1 MNVVHLFDEQEESS
15 RDMDEQDYFEELDE
29 QEENALLRQRVVYTI
44 PGMKKARV
52 EKDILYKTVEDL
64 ELKLDVYYPADHTK
78 SVLPAVVLVHGDGP
92 QEFLKDI
99 KDSGQY
105 VSWGQLIAA
114 SGLVAVTA
122 NHRSTEGLHNV
133 AGVANDVDDLLSY
146 IRDHS
151 KKLHIDGEKLG
162 IWTASAGGPFGL
174 RAGLFETPPFINSI
188 VCYYGFPA
196 LKAYY
201 DGLYGGS
208 EEGIAQTPP
217 IFSEDDFAEFSA
229 SESILNRTGDVPP
242 IFIAR
247 AGLDYPILN
256 QALDSFVGD
265 ALSQNVELTLMNH
278 PTGQHGF
285 DIRDDDARSSEIIQA
300 TLEFLQTHLLQ

>member
-1 MNVVHLFDEQEESS
+1 
-15 RDMDEQDYFEELDE
+15 MDEQDYIEELDE
-29 QEENALLRQRVVYTI
+29 QEEDALLQQRVVYTI
-44 PGMKKARV
+44 PGMKKAKV
-52 EKDILYKTVEDL
+52 QKDVTYKTVEDL
-64 ELKLDVYYPADHTK
+64 ELKLDVYYPADHAK
-78 SVLPAVVLVHGDGP
+78 SVLPAVVLIHGDGP

-114 SGLVAVTA
+114 SGLIAVTA

-133 AGVANDVDDLLSY
+133 AGVTNDVDDLISY
-146 IRDHS
+146 VRDHS
-151 KKLHIDGEKLG
+151 KKLHIDGEKLS
-162 IWTASAGGPFGL
+162 IWSASGGGPFGL
-174 RAGLFETPPFINSI
+174 RAGLFETPPFVNCI
-188 VCYYGFPA
+188 VCYYGFPD

-201 DGLYGGS
+201 DGLYGGD
-208 EEGIAQTPP
+208 EEGMAQTPP

-229 SESILNRTGDVPP
+229 SESILNRAGDVAP

-256 QALDSFVGD
+256 QALDSFINE
-265 ALSQNVELTLMNH
+265 ALSQNVELTLMNY

-300 TLEFLQTHLLQ
+300 TLEFLKVHLLQ

>member
-1 MNVVHLFDEQEESS
+1 MAD
-15 RDMDEQDYFEELDE
+15 QDYIEELP
-29 QEENALLRQRVVYTI
+29 EEDDLLEQRVVYSL

-52 EKDILYKTVEDL
+52 QKDITYKTVEDM
-64 ELKLDVYYPADHTK
+64 ELKMDVYHPADHAK
-78 SVLPAVVLVHGDGP
+78 SAPLPAVILIHGDGP
-92 QEFLKDI
+92 QEYLKDI

-114 SGLVAVTA
+114 SGLIAVVA
-122 NHRSTEGLHNV
+122 NHRSTEGLYNV
-133 AGVANDVDDLLSY
+133 AGVANDVDDLISY
-146 IRDHS
+146 VRDHTRT
-151 KKLHIDGEKLG
+151 LRIDGENLC

-174 RAGLFETPPFINSI
+174 RASLYETPPFVSCI
-188 VCYYGFPA
+188 VCYYGFTE

-201 DGLYGGS
+201 DGLYGEP
-208 EEGIAQTPP
+208 EEGLVETPP

-229 SESILNRTGDVPP
+229 TAYILNRAGDIAP

-256 QALDSFVGD
+256 QALDSFINE
-265 ALSQNVELTLMNH
+265 ALAQNIELTVMNH

-285 DIRDDDARSSEIIQA
+285 DVRDDDARSSEIIQA
-300 TLEFLQTHLLQ
+300 TLEFLKTHLLQ

>member
-1 MNVVHLFDEQEESS
+1 MSD
-15 RDMDEQDYFEELDE
+15 QDYIEELP
-29 QEENALLRQRVVYTI
+29 EEDDLLEQRVVYTI

-52 EKDILYKTVEDL
+52 QKDITYKTIEDL
-64 ELKLDVYYPADHTK
+64 ELKLDVYHPADHSK
-78 SVLPAVVLVHGDGP
+78 STLLPAVVLIHGDGP
-92 QEFLKDI
+92 QEYLKDI

-114 SGLVAVTA
+114 SGLIAVIA

-133 AGVANDVDDLLSY
+133 AGVANDVDDLISY
-146 IRDHS
+146 VRDHTRT
-151 KKLHIDGEKLG
+151 LRTDGEKLC

-174 RAGLFETPPFINSI
+174 RAGLFETPPFVNCI
-188 VCYYGFPA
+188 VCYYGFTE

-201 DGLYGGS
+201 DGLYEDS
-208 EEGIAQTPP
+208 EEELVETPP
-217 IFSEDDFAEFSA
+217 LFSEDDFAEFSA
-229 SESILNRTGDVPP
+229 TEYILNRAGDIAP

-256 QALDSFVGD
+256 QALDSFINE
-265 ALSQNVELTLMNH
+265 ALAQNVELTVMNH

-285 DIRDDDARSSEIIQA
+285 DVRDDDARSNEIIQA
-300 TLEFLQTHLLQ
+300 TLEFLKTHLL

>member
-1 MNVVHLFDEQEESS
+1 MFDKEEERSK
-15 RDMDEQDYFEELDE
+15 DMDEQDYVEELDE
-29 QEENALLRQRVVYTI
+29 QDALLQQRVIYTI
-44 PGMKKARV
+44 PGMKKAKV
-52 EKDILYKTVEDL
+52 EKDIIYKTVEDL
-64 ELKLDVYYPADHTK
+64 ELKLDVYYPADHSK
-78 SVLPAVVLVHGDGP
+78 SVLPAVILIHGDGP

-114 SGLVAVTA
+114 SGLIAVTA
-122 NHRSTEGLHNV
+122 NHRSTDGLHNV
-133 AGVANDVDDLLSY
+133 AGVANDVDDLISY
-146 IRDHS
+146 VRDHG

-174 RAGLFETPPFINSI
+174 RAGLFETPPFVNCI
-188 VCYYGFPA
+188 VCYYGFTE

-201 DGLYGGS
+201 DALYASS

-229 SESILNRTGDVPP
+229 SESILNRTGNVPP

-256 QALDSFVGD
+256 QALDSFVSD
-265 ALSQNVELTLMNH
+265 ALSQNVELTLTNH

-285 DIRDDDARSSEIIQA
+285 DIRDDDTRSSEIIQA
-300 TLEFLQTHLLQ
+300 TLEFLQTHLLR